1 MYSLIKKLL
10 HLVIPR
16 TFVFKLEPFLRSFH
30 YLLYKG
36 SLYKCNICNRE
47 LSRFQIS
54 GNDKICPSCGSLG
67 RNRRLWNLLTI
78 RFQKEGQR
86 VLDFSPS
93 RCIYRKQKKENVKYF
108 PTDLSGDFIAEFKY
122 DITKIEASDS
132 YFDLVI
138 CYHIL
143 EHVINDNQAMSE
155 LYRVLKKEGKCL
167 IQTPYKNGDIY
178 EDYSVVDE
186 NERRMHF
193 GQEDHVRIYSVEGL
207 KRRLEEVGFVVEVLE
222 YKEDESNR
230 YGFDISEVI
239 LVCKK

>member
-1 MYSLIKKLL
+1 MYSLIKKTL
-10 HLVIPR
+10 HIVVPKSII
-16 TFVFKLEPFLRSFH
+16 FKLEPFLRLFH
-30 YLLYKG
+30 YWIYKG
-36 SLYKCNICNRE
+36 SLYKCNICNRG

-54 GNDKICPSCGSLG
+54 GDDKICPSCGSLG
-67 RNRRLWNLLTI
+67 RNRRLWYLLTS

-93 RCIYRKQKKENVKYF
+93 RCIYRKQKKENIKYF
-108 PTDLSGDFIAEFKY
+108 PTDLSGDFIAEYKY

-143 EHVINDNQAMSE
+143 EHVINDIQAMCE
-155 LYRVLKKEGKCL
+155 LFRVLQKGGECL
-167 IQTPYKNGDIY
+167 IQTPFKEGDIY
-178 EDYSVVDE
+178 EDDSIVVD
-186 NERRMHF
+186 NERRIHF

-207 KRRLEEVGFVVEVLE
+207 KKRLERVGFNVEVLQ
-222 YKEDESNR
+222 YNEDDDNR
-230 YGFDISEVI
+230 RGYDTNEVI